1 MWAPN
6 FPFSV
11 AQVTCRLVV
20 TASTCWD
27 ADGCNVVDGISH
39 KTCCGRLVP
48 DESMVLSVDPEKL
61 MVRKA
66 KGWAPLVKV
75 IEWRV
80 VVAPV
85 TFVLWKL
92 KGDLS
97 ICEHQNKVITYPYDP
112 FEQCCADSRS

>member
-1 MWAPN
+1 MAYH
-6 FPFSV
+6 
-11 AQVTCRLVV
+11 TKH
-20 TASTCWD
+20 
-27 ADGCNVVDGISH
+27 G
-39 KTCCGRLVP
+39 GRLVP

-66 KGWAPLVKV
+66 KGRAPLAKA

-80 VVAPV
+80 VVALV
-85 TFVLWKL
+85 MFMLWKL

-112 FEQCCADSRS
+112 FEWWAVQTQGAEKAAL